1 MDCNS
6 SDCYPSPY
14 ARRGCNDAPTVPDF
28 SSSPPDLRV
37 TDCGYHRT
45 TGASGA
51 IVTLSDS
58 DDEDSDVE
66 ILPLA
71 SRIDHTRNTQSLG
84 KSPPA
89 VTDSPQQWV
98 TETPMCAAGGGGVDE
113 VVGLHSW
120 RGGEAKGAGC
130 KAVTPQAV
138 RRTQTDC
145 MTPAQRAGEAALSRL
160 EKSGVCSGGGGSG
173 DNHKS
178 EGVRSKPR
186 KVDLT
191 VGEEVKRDV
200 CSGANLVLRNKHIRD
215 EFPPVVLSSSS
226 RSSQH
231 PAPATSAPSLSSRTH
246 PSVSASAHHPP
257 SSLPQSTATA
267 VELSK
272 PLFQLKPGIHQKECI
287 YHSDYA
293 HAVCVFLLA
302 GEFDVVLCVDNA
314 ESTASRK

>member
-1 MDCNS
+1 MFLYNTGESSEEMDCNS
-6 SDCYPSPY
+6 SDRYPSLS

-28 SSSPPDLRV
+28 SSSPPDLHV

-45 TGASGA
+45 TGASGT

-58 DDEDSDVE
+58 DDEDSDIE

-71 SRIDHTRNTQSLG
+71 SRIGHTRNTQSLG

-98 TETPMCAAGGGGVDE
+98 TETPLCAGGGGDVDE

-130 KAVTPQAV
+130 GAVTPRAV

-173 DNHKS
+173 GDNHKS
-178 EGVRSKPR
+178 EVVRSKPR

-200 CSGANLVLRNKHIRD
+200 CSGANLVSRNKHMCD

-226 RSSQH
+226 QSSQH
-231 PAPATSAPSLSSRTH
+231 PAPATSAPSLSSCTR
-246 PSVSASAHHPP
+246 PSVSASAHRTP

-272 PLFQLKPGIHQKECI
+272 PLFQLKPGIHQRN
-287 YHSDYA
+287 
-293 HAVCVFLLA
+293 VC
-302 GEFDVVLCVDNA
+302 
-314 ESTASRK
+314 TP